1 MRKVI
6 LDSLQYSDS
15 DIRAINDIVLR
26 AHTDPEFR
34 IMLFKNPN
42 GIFKQ
47 FNISDSA
54 KSLIIDFFD
63 GIKDKP
69 AN

>member
-1 MRKVI
+1 

-15 DIRAINDIVLR
+15 DVKAINDIVHR

-42 GIFKQ
+42 GIFDQ
-47 FNISDSA
+47 FNISDKARSV
-54 KSLIIDFFD
+54 IVNFFD
-63 GIKDKP
+63 EIKD
-69 AN
+69 

>member
-1 MRKVI
+1 M
-6 LDSLQYSDS
+6 DSLQFSDS
-15 DIRAINDIVLR
+15 DIKAINDIIHR

-42 GIFKQ
+42 GIFDQ
-47 FNISDSA
+47 FNISDRA
-54 KSLIIDFFD
+54 KSLISNFFD
-63 GIKDKP
+63 EIMDQP